1 MILATITKTV
11 CLKNRQGTPIFNL
24 FVAMVKYMYPNSMSI
39 TYIYVEE
46 PESHL
51 HMSRHAGQGYQH
63 RPSPPIFPSNH
74 PPLARRSLLENYLI
88 LHHILL
94 EIVVGSQG
102 EDLIKPS

>member
-11 CLKNRQGTPIFNL
+11 CLKNRQGTHIFNP

-51 HMSRHAGQGYQH
+51 HMS
-63 RPSPPIFPSNH
+63 
-74 PPLARRSLLENYLI
+74 
-88 LHHILL
+88 
-94 EIVVGSQG
+94 
-102 EDLIKPS
+102 